1 MRVSD
6 DDDSQTDGVEGDL
19 CIGLSMKQLDLSHRQ
34 HRQHRTGVAKDY
46 QCYCV
51 PAIQG
56 VTSES

>member
-34 HRQHRTGVAKDY
+34 HRTGVAKDY

-51 PAIQG
+51 LAIQG